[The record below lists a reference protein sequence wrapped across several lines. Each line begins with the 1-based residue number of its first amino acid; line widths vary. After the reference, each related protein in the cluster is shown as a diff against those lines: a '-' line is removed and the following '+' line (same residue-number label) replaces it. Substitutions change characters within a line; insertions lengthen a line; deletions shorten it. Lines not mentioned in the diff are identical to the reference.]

1 MLRAA
6 GLPERWSPRRG
17 PPPAPLAG
25 NDHPEAAMSRS
36 LAVLL
41 TLSLL
46 ASAAHAA
53 PAQPSGAGKT
63 FNAGTATIW
72 YEVRGSAGERPLV
85 MVNGGP
91 GFDHT
96 YVLCSD
102 AWDQLARSRRVVFY
116 DQRGN
121 GRSGALKPNQSC
133 TLADQVADLE
143 ALRKQLGAE
152 QIDLLGHS
160 WGGYLVMAYA
170 ARHPDR
176 VAHLI
181 IADSAAPKW
190 GDTEFIFKYIFPEG
204 VEHQGQLDFFDTLGD
219 SAAGKQS
226 LREYLGMLFVSAAKR
241 DEFLSRADTYKYAKK
256 VNAALN
262 ADLAQYDMW
271 PVLPSFHMPTL
282 VVTGRYDINVAP
294 STAWKIH
301 KAIPGSRWEVF
312 EQSGHLP
319 YFEEPEK
326 FVRVVEGF
334 LGAP

>member
-1 MLRAA
+1 M
-6 GLPERWSPRRG
+6 
-17 PPPAPLAG
+17 
-25 NDHPEAAMSRS
+25 RS
-36 LAVLL
+36 ISCVVVGIAILG
-41 TLSLL
+41 SLGVP
-46 ASAAHAA
+46 ASARAKPAA
-53 PAQPSGAGKT
+53 PSGPGKT
-63 FNAGTATIW
+63 FVTHGATIW
-72 YEVRGSAGERPLV
+72 YEVRGQAAGRPLI

-102 AWDQLARSRRVVFY
+102 AWDTIARRRPVVLY

-121 GRSGALKPNQSC
+121 GRSGALRKGQSC
-133 TLADQVADLE
+133 TLADQIADLD
-143 ALRKQLGAE
+143 ALRAQLGAAT
-152 QIDLLGHS
+152 IDLLGHS

-190 GDTEFIFKYIFPEG
+190 SDTEFIFKYVFPEG
-204 VEHQGQLDFFDTLGD
+204 VDRQRKLDFADALGD
-219 SAAGKQS
+219 SMASKAS
-226 LREYLGMLFVSAAKR
+226 LREYMRMLFVSNEKR
-241 DEFLSRADTYKYAKK
+241 DEFLSRMDRYKYSRQ
-256 VNAALN
+256 VNELLN
-262 ADLAQYDMW
+262 ADLAKYDMW
-271 PVLPSFHMPTL
+271 PVLPTFTMPAL

-301 KAIPGSRWEVF
+301 KAIPGSNWEVF
-312 EQSGHLP
+312 ENSGHLP
-319 YFEEPEK
+319 YFEEPDR

>member
-72 YEVRGSAGERPLV
+72 YEVRGSGGERPLV

-102 AWDQLARSRRVVFY
+102 A
-116 DQRGN
+116 
-121 GRSGALKPNQSC
+121 
-133 TLADQVADLE
+133 
-143 ALRKQLGAE
+143 
-152 QIDLLGHS
+152 
-160 WGGYLVMAYA
+160 
-170 ARHPDR
+170 
-176 VAHLI
+176 
-181 IADSAAPKW
+181 
-190 GDTEFIFKYIFPEG
+190 
-204 VEHQGQLDFFDTLGD
+204 
-219 SAAGKQS
+219 
-226 LREYLGMLFVSAAKR
+226 
-241 DEFLSRADTYKYAKK
+241 
-256 VNAALN
+256 
-262 ADLAQYDMW
+262 
-271 PVLPSFHMPTL
+271 
-282 VVTGRYDINVAP
+282 
-294 STAWKIH
+294 
-301 KAIPGSRWEVF
+301 
-312 EQSGHLP
+312 
-319 YFEEPEK
+319 
-326 FVRVVEGF
+326 
-334 LGAP
+334 

>member
-1 MLRAA
+1 
-6 GLPERWSPRRG
+6 
-17 PPPAPLAG
+17 
-25 NDHPEAAMSRS
+25 MSRAFAAL
-36 LAVLL
+36 LA
-41 TLSLL
+41 LSLL
-46 ASAAHAA
+46 IPVAAHAT
-53 PAQPSGAGKT
+53 PARPSGAGRT
-63 FNAGTATIW
+63 FTAGGATIW
-72 YEVRGSAGERPLV
+72 YEVRGSASGRPLV

-102 AWDQLARSRRVVFY
+102 AWDKLADSRRVVFY

-121 GRSGALKPNQSC
+121 GRSGALKDKQSC

-160 WGGYLVMAYA
+160 WGGYLVMAYT
-170 ARHPDR
+170 ARHPEH

-190 GDTEFIFKYIFPEG
+190 GDTEFIFKYIFPETI
-204 VEHQGQLDFFDTLGD
+204 EHQGQLDFFDGLGD
-219 SAAGKQS
+219 SAAAKQS

-241 DEFLSRADTYKYAKK
+241 EDFLSRADTYKYAKK

-262 ADLAQYDMW
+262 ADLGQFDMW
-271 PVLPSFHMPTL
+271 PVLPTFKMPTL

-301 KAIPGSRWEVF
+301 KAIPGSQWEVF

-334 LGAP
+334 LGTP

>member
-1 MLRAA
+1 MLHA
-6 GLPERWSPRRG
+6 
-17 PPPAPLAG
+17 
-25 NDHPEAAMSRS
+25 RS
-36 LAVLL
+36 LAALL
-41 TLSLL
+41 GMSLL
-46 ASAAHAA
+46 AASAPSAQATPAA
-53 PAQPSGAGKT
+53 PSGPGRSFT
-63 FNAGTATIW
+63 TGGVTLW
-72 YEVRGSAGERPLV
+72 YEVRGSAGGRPLV

-102 AWDQLARSRRVVFY
+102 AWDVLARSRRVVFY

-121 GRSGALKPNQSC
+121 GRSGALKATQSC

-143 ALRKQLGAE
+143 ALRARLGAA
-152 QIDLLGHS
+152 QVDLLGHS

-190 GDTEFIFKYIFPEG
+190 TDTEFIFKYIFPEITA
-204 VEHQGQLDFFDTLGD
+204 HQGELDFFDTLGD
-219 SAAGKQS
+219 TAAGKQS
-226 LREYLGMLFVSAAKR
+226 LREYLGMLFVSTAKR
-241 DEFLSRADTYKYAKK
+241 DEFVSRADTYRYARK

-271 PVLPSFHMPTL
+271 PVLPTLRMPTL
-282 VVTGRYDINVAP
+282 VLTGRYDINVAP

-334 LGAP
+334 LGSP

>member
-1 MLRAA
+1 
-6 GLPERWSPRRG
+6 
-17 PPPAPLAG
+17 
-25 NDHPEAAMSRS
+25 MSRARS
-36 LAVLL
+36 RAVTLALL
-41 TLSLL
+41 LL
-46 ASAAHAA
+46 GSTALYVPGARVAFAA
-53 PAQPSGAGKT
+53 PAAPSGPGRT
-63 FNAGTATIW
+63 FSTGGVTIW
-72 YEVRGSAGERPLV
+72 YEVRGTASGQPLI

-102 AWDQLARSRRVVFY
+102 AWDVLARGRRVVFY

-121 GRSGALKPNQSC
+121 GRSSALKPTQSC

-143 ALRKQLGAE
+143 ALRSQLGAA
-152 QIDLLGHS
+152 QVDLLGHS

-170 ARHPDR
+170 ARHPEH

-190 GDTEFIFKYIFPEG
+190 SDTEFIFKYIFPETT
-204 VEHQGQLDFFDTLGD
+204 EHQGQLDFFDTLGD

-226 LREYLGMLFVSAAKR
+226 LREYLGMLFVSTAKR
-241 DEFLSRADTYKYAKK
+241 DEFVSHAATYRYTRK

-262 ADLAQYDMW
+262 ADLGQFDMW
-271 PVLPSFHMPTL
+271 PVLPTFRMPTL
-282 VVTGRYDINVAP
+282 VLTGRYDINVAP

-301 KAIPGSRWEVF
+301 KAIPGSQWEVF

>member
-1 MLRAA
+1 MFR
-6 GLPERWSPRRG
+6 ST
-17 PPPAPLAG
+17 
-25 NDHPEAAMSRS
+25 SRPICF
-36 LAVLL
+36 ALL
-41 TLSLL
+41 TLATALVTIV
-46 ASAAHAA
+46 A
-53 PAQPSGAGKT
+53 PAAAKPAATSGAGRT
-63 FNAGTATIW
+63 FTTGGVTLW
-72 YEVRGSAGERPLV
+72 YEVRGAATGRPLI

-102 AWDQLARSRRVVFY
+102 AWDVLARSRRVVFY

-121 GRSGALKPNQSC
+121 GRSSALKTGQSC

-143 ALRKQLGAE
+143 ALRARLGAA
-152 QIDLLGHS
+152 QVDLLGHS

-170 ARHPDR
+170 ARHPEH

-190 GDTEFIFKYIFPEG
+190 GDTEFIFKYIFPET
-204 VEHQGQLDFFDTLGD
+204 VAHQGQLDFFDTLGD

-226 LREYLGMLFVSAAKR
+226 LREYLGMLFVSEAKR
-241 DEFLSRADTYKYAKK
+241 DEFVSRADTYRYTRK

-262 ADLAQYDMW
+262 ADLANYDMW
-271 PVLPSFHMPTL
+271 PVLPTFRMPTL
-282 VVTGRYDINVAP
+282 VMTGRYDINVAP

-301 KAIPGSRWEVF
+301 QAIPNSRWEVF

-334 LGAP
+334 VGAP